1 MRRGR
6 QEWQPIIKP
15 QDVGWWVVKATKNH
29 PQTQDNLSKATDSI
43 YRAQV
48 PRIGGNPA
56 VEYLVSQYEGLEDW
70 RDVAIKELRRIG
82 WHINC
87 VYESNQ
93 YPDLDQIIVLNWGKI
108 IPGHTDG
115 KANVRRGGRNKTISD
130 IYITNWMQ
138 KDMAVA
144 TTRVI
149 FKDGP
154 VVANTLMLGGS
165 LNEQPWAHAGMALV
179 EGLAQ

>member
-93 YPDLDQIIVLNWGKI
+93 YSDLDQIIIPNWGKI
-108 IPGHTDG
+108 IRGHTDG
-115 KANVRRGGRNKTISD
+115 KANIRRVGRKTISG
-130 IYITNWMQ
+130 IYIMTWMQ
-138 KDMAVA
+138 KDAAVA

-149 FKDGP
+149 SKDSP
-154 VVANTLMLGGS
+154 VVANTITLGGS
-165 LNEQPWAHAGMALV
+165 LNEQPCAHAGVALV
-179 EGLAQ
+179 EGLTQ